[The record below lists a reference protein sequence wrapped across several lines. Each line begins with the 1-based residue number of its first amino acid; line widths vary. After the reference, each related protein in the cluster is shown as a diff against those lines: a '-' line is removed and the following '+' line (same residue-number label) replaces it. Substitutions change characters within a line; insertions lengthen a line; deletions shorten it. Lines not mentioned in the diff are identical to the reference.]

1 LQNKEENKV
10 KSKLTILMVLCV
22 YSMSAQPAVAGK
34 GMATIKGGSYL
45 PLYSADTQ
53 RITLRAFNM
62 DIYPVTNADYLL
74 FLSKYP
80 EWSRRKVKSL
90 FADSSYLN
98 HWITDSSFNNNIM
111 NSPVVNVSW
120 FAAKKYCECNGKRL
134 PKVAEWELV
143 ARSNEKSADASKDK
157 EFNQWVLNWVSK
169 PTAKVLPNVGTTFK
183 NYYGVY
189 DMHGLVWEWTYDF
202 NSALTTGESRGNS
215 SLDNTFFCGGGSFD
229 SKDINNYASFMRF
242 AMRSSVKAN
251 YCVPNIGFRCV
262 K

>member
-1 LQNKEENKV
+1 MIAQPSSAEDK
-10 KSKLTILMVLCV
+10 
-22 YSMSAQPAVAGK
+22 MSA
-34 GMATIKGGSYL
+34 IKGGYYT
-45 PLYSADTQ
+45 PMYSSDSQKTTVK
-53 RITLRAFNM
+53 RFLM
-62 DIYPVTNADYLL
+62 DMYPVTNADYQL
-74 FLSKYP
+74 FIAEYP
-80 EWSRRKVKSL
+80 EWRKSKVKSI
-90 FADSSYLN
+90 FADSGYLK
-98 HWITDSSFNNNIM
+98 HWITDSTFDNSIS

-120 FAAKKYCECNGKRL
+120 FAAKKYCECIGKRL

-143 ARSNEKSADASKDK
+143 AKASEHAADASKDK
-157 EFNQWVLNWVSK
+157 KFNQWVLNWVSK
-169 PTAKVLPNVGTTFK
+169 PSQSVLPKVGSTFR

-189 DMHGLVWEWTYDF
+189 DIHGLVWEWTYDF

-251 YCVPNIGFRCV
+251 YCIPNIGFRCV

>member
-1 LQNKEENKV
+1 MKIPVFL
-10 KSKLTILMVLCV
+10 ILMMCALQ
-22 YSMSAQPAVAGK
+22 AQSHVADTTGR
-34 GMATIKGGSYL
+34 MARVKGGKYL
-45 PLYSADTQ
+45 PLYSSDSQ
-53 RITLRAFNM
+53 RVVVKPFNI
-62 DIYPVTNADYLL
+62 DVHAVTNADYLK
-74 FLSKYP
+74 FVKAHP
-80 EWSRRKVKSL
+80 EWRKSRTRTI
-90 FADSSYLN
+90 FADTGYLR
-98 HWITDSSFNNNIM
+98 HWTSDTTFDSRLA

-120 FAAKKYCECNGKRL
+120 FAAKKYCECMGKRL

-143 ARSNEKSADASKDK
+143 ALANERLADASRDK
-157 EFNQWVLNWVSK
+157 TFNQWVLNWVSR
-169 PTAKVLPNVGTTFK
+169 PSHKVLPSVGSTFR

-189 DMHGLVWEWTYDF
+189 DMHGLVWEWTFDF

-229 SKDINNYASFMRF
+229 SKDINNYAAFMRF